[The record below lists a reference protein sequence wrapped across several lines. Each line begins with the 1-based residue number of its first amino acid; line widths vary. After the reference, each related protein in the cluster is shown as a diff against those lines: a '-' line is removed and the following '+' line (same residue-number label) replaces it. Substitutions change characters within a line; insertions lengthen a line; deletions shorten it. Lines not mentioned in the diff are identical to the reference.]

1 MKITLI
7 AGARPNFMKI
17 AALIHAIQAAQKQGK
32 NVQFR
37 LVHTGQHYDKNM
49 SDTFFEELGIPAPDV
64 NLGCGGGTQ
73 AEQTAAI
80 MVAFEKELLAHP
92 TDVVLVVG
100 DVTSTMACSI
110 VAKKLN
116 TKVCHVEAGIRSW
129 DLTMPEEIN
138 RMVTDSLADY
148 MFTTSEVANRNLH
161 RMGAYPQPLPE
172 GMGERPTPNPSLK
185 GGEYRRGDCFARV
198 FGAHTADRSQYD
210 LMKENA
216 STNRK
221 NPTEAEA
228 IMWSLLRRNNLGLHF
243 RRQHIILDYI
253 VDFACIEKGLII
265 ELDGGYHNN
274 PEQQQLDLQRTAHL
288 QQLGYTELRFAN
300 EELLCEPESV
310 IEKIESIAFSLPS
323 LQGRDGERPCQ
334 RYWFVGNVMI
344 DTLLANRAR
353 FRKPEVWDRLGLKEK
368 QYIVM
373 TMHRPAN
380 VDEENH
386 LRAMMEQ
393 IIDNVHG
400 LPVIFPIHPR
410 TAKIFYNLWK
420 PTSDSSLKGRE
431 VCEDSE
437 DILAKRFPNLH
448 IVEPLGYL
456 EFNYLVERAK
466 AVVTD
471 SGGITEE
478 TTVMGVPCI
487 TLRDNTER
495 PETCTVGTNELIGTK
510 PEAIKPALDKLFAG
524 EWKKGAI
531 PELWDGHAAERI
543 IAILAEL

>member
-17 AALIHAIQAAQKQGK
+17 APLIKAIKAAEAAGK
-32 NVQFR
+32 DMHYR

-80 MVAFEKELLAHP
+80 MVAFEKELMAHP
-92 TDVVLVVG
+92 ADIVMVVG

-148 MFTTSEVANRNLH
+148 MFTTSEVANRNLV
-161 RMGAYPQPLPE
+161 RLGAVLME
-172 GMGERPTPNPSLK
+172 NK
-185 GGEYRRGDCFARV
+185 NIKN
-198 FGAHTADRSQYD
+198 TACAAININKEEIKNNSQ
-210 LMKENA
+210 K
-216 STNRK
+216 
-221 NPTEAEA
+221 
-228 IMWSLLRRNNLGLHF
+228 
-243 RRQHIILDYI
+243 
-253 VDFACIEKGLII
+253 V
-265 ELDGGYHNN
+265 
-274 PEQQQLDLQRTAHL
+274 
-288 QQLGYTELRFAN
+288 
-300 EELLCEPESV
+300 
-310 IEKIESIAFSLPS
+310 
-323 LQGRDGERPCQ
+323 
-334 RYWFVGNVMI
+334 WFVGNVMI
-344 DTLLANRAR
+344 DTLLANRSR
-353 FRKPEVWDRLGLKEK
+353 FRKPEVWDELGLKE
-368 QYIVM
+368 QEFIVM

-410 TAKIFYNLWK
+410 TAKLLFGLEGERVRG
-420 PTSDSSLKGRE
+420 LEGM
-431 VCEDSE
+431 
-437 DILAKRFPNLH
+437 PNLH
-448 IVEPLGYL
+448 IVEPMGYL

-495 PETCTVGTNELIGTK
+495 PETCTVGTNELIGTD
-510 PEAIKPALDKLFAG
+510 PAAIKPALDKLFAG

-531 PELWDGHAAERI
+531 PELWDGHTAARI
-543 IAILAEL
+543 IEILADL